1 MASDE
6 EDLVLMH
13 QRIVE
18 MGGRVTD
25 MDVKIDAVAE
35 TIPATVT
42 KADKRAD
49 DDSVRAYAMMAKMR
63 VDDSGF
69 DGVMLGLYETP
80 EPGEENLTI
89 MSKDEAISAAFEL
102 AQAST
107 MLQIMVDAANGR
119 SPDWAVDLDTAK
131 EKVSDAKSTFAAIV
145 EDTYAEQNGD
155 VDGLALPACQI

>member
-1 MASDE
+1 
-6 EDLVLMH
+6 
-13 QRIVE
+13 
-18 MGGRVTD
+18 
-25 MDVKIDAVAE
+25 
-35 TIPATVT
+35 
-42 KADKRAD
+42 
-49 DDSVRAYAMMAKMR
+49 
-63 VDDSGF
+63 
-69 DGVMLGLYETP
+69 
-80 EPGEENLTI
+80 

-119 SPDWAVDLDTAK
+119 SPDWAVATRTTSGGSASALFQCTTNGSYTKVDLDTAK

>member
-1 MASDE
+1 
-6 EDLVLMH
+6 
-13 QRIVE
+13 
-18 MGGRVTD
+18 
-25 MDVKIDAVAE
+25 
-35 TIPATVT
+35 
-42 KADKRAD
+42 
-49 DDSVRAYAMMAKMR
+49 
-63 VDDSGF
+63 
-69 DGVMLGLYETP
+69 
-80 EPGEENLTI
+80 

-119 SPDWAVDLDTAK
+119 SPDWAVATRTTSGGGATTLTGSFGHGDGHRHRQVDLDTAK